1 MSLDYE
7 DDDDF
12 GTGGGSDLPPRPARA
27 DQPDLFRTAR
37 TIPVEIPQLVRTG
50 ALFVVNHSGG
60 KDSQAMYL
68 LLRDLVPAAQL
79 VLVHA
84 DLGEVEWPGA
94 QEHIAATTSGEP
106 LYVCR
111 SRRGLLEM
119 IAERGM
125 FPSPQRR
132 QCTSDLKRGPIE
144 RTIRQYLQENPQFGG
159 QIVNCMGM
167 RAQESSGRAKL
178 TPFKWVPY
186 ENAKGKPTG
195 KSIRPR
201 GKKPGREWFDW
212 LPIHDWTADE
222 VFASISAA
230 GQKPHWVYAAGMS
243 RFSCCFCIMSN
254 QSDLNTAARL
264 NPDLYRKYVEL
275 ERSTGQ
281 VMLMPSKT
289 KGRLTLEQVTGVLAD
304 AA

>member
-1 MSLDYE
+1 M
-7 DDDDF
+7 
-12 GTGGGSDLPPRPARA
+12 
-27 DQPDLFRTAR
+27 
-37 TIPVEIPQLVRTG
+37 IPVEIAGLIRRG

-68 LLRDLVPAAQL
+68 MLRALVPAPQL

-94 QEHIAATTSGEP
+94 QEHIAATTAGEP
-106 LYVCR
+106 LHVCR
-111 SRRGLLEM
+111 SRRTLLQM

-125 FPSPQRR
+125 FPSPSQR

-144 RTIRQYLQENPQFGG
+144 RTIRQLGVKL
-159 QIVNCMGM
+159 IVNCMGM

-178 TPFKWVPY
+178 TAFKLS
-186 ENAKGKPTG
+186 ERNSKA
-195 KSIRPR
+195 
-201 GKKPGREWFDW
+201 GREWYDW
-212 LPIHDWTADE
+212 LPIHDLTADQ
-222 VFASISAA
+222 VFAAITAA

-243 RFSCCFCIMSN
+243 RFSCCFCIMASKA
-254 QSDLNTAARL
+254 DLTTAARL
-264 NPDLYRKYVEL
+264 NPELYRKYVDL

-281 VMLMPSKT
+281 VMLMPSKAH
-289 KGRLTLEQVTGVLAD
+289 GRQTLEQVTGI